1 MKKKLIN
8 SQMTSYKTYLMVLDD
23 MIELAENVYLIKDV
37 PLNID
42 IGFVNKCLLKNGS
55 VAWFYDE
62 VLGLLALPYDVID
75 GYDVYGRPN
84 AIMTRGF
91 NGRYFRQLN
100 KDEFVIMYDNSRR
113 TSLMW
118 KIQQRAERIAM
129 CIRTNDVNIFQQRT
143 PRVWKTS
150 QDKKKTLEDLINDV
164 DGMMEN
170 VLAYDN
176 LELDDV
182 NTVLAPAPY
191 VVDKIDLHLEKEW
204 ASFYRL
210 IGITSI
216 VEEKKERLITDEVKM
231 GQGGTVASRY
241 NRYEPRRKA
250 IEEIN
255 KKWGTKMSIEYYDG
269 IPQSDKKKESEDDE
283 DVSIS

>member
-55 VAWFYDE
+55 IAWFYDE

-84 AIMTRGF
+84 IIMTRGF

-113 TSLMW
+113 KSLMW

-269 IPQSDKKKESEDDE
+269 IPQSDKKNESEGDE